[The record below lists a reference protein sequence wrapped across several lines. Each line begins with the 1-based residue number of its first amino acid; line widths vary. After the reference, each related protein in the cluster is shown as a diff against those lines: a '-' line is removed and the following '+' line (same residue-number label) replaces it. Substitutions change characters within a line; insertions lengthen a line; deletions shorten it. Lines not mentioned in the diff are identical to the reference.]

1 MNEEHEKHEAN
12 EWSSCNFFF
21 FFLHIMTHPL
31 LAYMF
36 LKDFVAHSSVPSTN
50 ASKDGYYVET
60 FIYD

>member
-1 MNEEHEKHEAN
+1 MKNMRNMKQMNGLRVI
-12 EWSSCNFFF
+12 FF

>member
-1 MNEEHEKHEAN
+1 MKNMRNMKQMNGLRVI
-12 EWSSCNFFF
+12 FFF

>member
-1 MNEEHEKHEAN
+1 
-12 EWSSCNFFF
+12 
-21 FFLHIMTHPL
+21 MTHPL

>member
-1 MNEEHEKHEAN
+1 MKQMNGLRVI
-12 EWSSCNFFF
+12 FF
-21 FFLHIMTHPL
+21 FFLHIMNHPL